1 MSELYFQSLFCLLW
15 IATWYS
21 FPFPMQAAEYHMV
34 DLFERANLCAI
45 HAKRVTISKL
55 SPNEHLFSFAVLC
68 NIKHAIVV
76 KVFQYQGHL
85 CFNLVWYLVSILFD
99 VQLSE
104 WDEWYLLFSTNMSR
118 NSRYANI
125 YGLWGMALLFS
136 CKISLLVGNSGL
148 ITCLSWGYKHSIKS
162 EFSLIKYVL
171 VPP

>member
-55 SPNEHLFSFAVLC
+55 WPNEHLFSFAVLC
-68 NIKHAIVV
+68 NMKHAIVV

-85 CFNLVWYLVSILFD
+85 CFNLMWYLVSVLFD

-104 WDEWYLLFSTNMSR
+104 WYESQWTCQETVDMLTFMVCEGWPCYLIVK
-118 NSRYANI
+118 SRY
-125 YGLWGMALLFS
+125 
-136 CKISLLVGNSGL
+136 
-148 ITCLSWGYKHSIKS
+148 
-162 EFSLIKYVL
+162 
-171 VPP
+171 